1 VRLVFGLIEVN
12 VRHLSG
18 SLRPK
23 LLWLV
28 QRPPVDRSE
37 LGPNA
42 PETLIT
48 VWRKHESWR
57 DEALLGRSRAARV
70 RRICNRPA

>member
-1 VRLVFGLIEVN
+1 VHEDSVRLVFGLIEVN

-28 QRPPVDRSE
+28 QPPPVDLSE

-42 PETLIT
+42 PDPHHGMAEA
-48 VWRKHESWR
+48 RKL
-57 DEALLGRSRAARV
+57 A
-70 RRICNRPA
+70 